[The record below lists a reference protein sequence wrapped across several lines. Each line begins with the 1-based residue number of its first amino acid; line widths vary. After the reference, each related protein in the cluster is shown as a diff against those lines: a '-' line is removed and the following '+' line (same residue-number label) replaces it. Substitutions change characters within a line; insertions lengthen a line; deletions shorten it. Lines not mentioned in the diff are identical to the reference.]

1 MSGPAGLDALV
12 LGGGPA
18 ALCITAE
25 LGAQGLDVA
34 LMSLRDPRA
43 PWQNTFGIWGE
54 EVDQLGLQHLLG
66 HRWSNTVSWFGS
78 GCVGDEGRLGHGR
91 DYGLFDKAALQQHWL
106 DAIARDGVLCIKAQA
121 QSLSHDSNG
130 STITTSDGAAH
141 HARIVIDATGHEPVF
156 LQRPSDG
163 PVAGQAAYGV
173 VGRFSQAPV
182 EPGQFVLMDYRC
194 DHLSE
199 QQRQGPPTFLYAM
212 DLGGGR
218 FFVEETSLAL
228 APALSYGEL
237 ERRLHQR
244 LNHRGIAI
252 EAVEHVE
259 YCLFPMNPALPDLSQ
274 QLLGFGGS
282 ASMVHPASGYM
293 VGSLLRRGP
302 GLAAAL
308 AEAINDGQRGRDL
321 AQAGWGN
328 LWPAELRRRHG
339 LYRFGLEKLMRF
351 DEAQLRAFFAAFF
364 SLPNERWFGFLANT
378 LPTPTLLQTMLQLF
392 GGASNPVRWGLMQ
405 PKGREL
411 SLMGKMLQW

>member
-1 MSGPAGLDALV
+1 MSGTAGLDALV

-18 ALCITAE
+18 ALCIASE

-34 LMSLRDPRA
+34 LLSLSDPRG
-43 PWQNTFGIWGE
+43 PWPNTYGIWAE
-54 EVDQLGLQHLLG
+54 EVDQLDLQHLLE
-66 HRWSNTVSWFGS
+66 HRWSNTVSYFGS
-78 GCVGDEGRLGHGR
+78 GAAGDAGRVAHGR
-91 DYGLFDKAALQQHWL
+91 DYGLFDKQALQQHWL
-106 DAIARDGVLCIKAQA
+106 DGIARHGSRIIEAQA
-121 QSLSHDSNG
+121 QSLSHDQEG
-130 STITTSDGAAH
+130 STLLTLDGAAH
-141 HARIVIDATGHEPVF
+141 RARVVVDATGHQPFF

-173 VGRFSQAPV
+173 VGRFSKAPV
-182 EPGQFVLMDYRC
+182 ASGQFVLMDYRC

-199 QQRQGPPTFLYAM
+199 AQRQQSPTFLYAM

-228 APALSYGEL
+228 APAVPFPEL

-244 LNHRGIAI
+244 LLHRGISI
-252 EAVEHVE
+252 EAVEHQE
-259 YCLFPMNPALPDLSQ
+259 YCLFPMNPALPDRRQ

-293 VGSLLRRGP
+293 VGSLLRRAP
-302 GLAAAL
+302 SLAAAL
-308 AEAINDGQRGRDL
+308 ADAINGGQQGLPL
-321 AQAGWGN
+321 AQTGWAT

-364 SLPNERWFGFLANT
+364 ALPNERWYGFLANT
-378 LPTPTLLQTMLQLF
+378 LPTPVLLQTMLQLF
-392 GGASNPVRWGLMQ
+392 GGASGPVRWGLMQ
-405 PKGREL
+405 PVGREL
-411 SLMGKMLQW
+411 NLMGKMLQW